1 MSFADVLEKI
11 FSMPV
16 SVGGDKVLGPNGFI
30 LAYLLGFVKS
40 GVVGFFR
47 EFYETNF
54 SEMSY
59 FWGWFLKRV
68 EHKTWKILDLSA
80 WLGGCIKL

>member
-47 EFYETNF
+47 EF
-54 SEMSY
+54 
-59 FWGWFLKRV
+59 
-68 EHKTWKILDLSA
+68 
-80 WLGGCIKL
+80 